1 MPHMQ
6 HSRFPRI
13 LKPMME
19 KLEFAEMDQF
29 VYPNSIPDDPHW
41 PRLWGLDKIRML
53 DAWSRLTELGL
64 DGEETVVAVIDTG
77 VQLDHPDLM
86 DSLWTNP
93 GEIPDNGIDDDGNG
107 FIDDVHGY
115 DFAGEDGHPD
125 DDNGHGTHCAGILAA
140 TANNG
145 VGIAGVASRLAKV
158 RIMALRF
165 LSADGTGGTVS
176 DAVRAL
182 EYALSFGV
190 PVSSNSWGGADTSDA
205 LKVAIRRASE
215 AGHLFVAPAGN
226 SGRSISDG
234 TYYPCVYRQAGVLCV
249 AASDQSDQLTSFSN
263 YAPEYVE
270 ITAPGVDIYSTY
282 TGSGY
287 RSEFGTSMA
296 TPYVAGA
303 ASLVVS
309 AFGYSG
315 THVRQLLLDSAVLAD
330 NFKGKV
336 DGGRLDVLK
345 LIERSEPDFL
355 FWFDSEGARTAMVS
369 VIVAANSSKLVELQ
383 IGSDNILPGT
393 YEAEVHT
400 SWHDG
405 EETIPVVYTVQGQPL
420 LHLEQHSLEWAQVPS
435 NATASQYLNITN
447 SGNGTGRVQLQRLP
461 FPFEGPENEIVV
473 PPEGAASVSI
483 QCAPNFTGEW
493 LGEAAFN
500 TNSGLDAWNSSRST
514 LELGTVLK
522 VRLRCISRKPPE
534 LQMEPFSGAAEVLSG
549 GLLRY
554 LQPVVH
560 AEWEPFVPGK
570 EVEANLVLPEENNSL
585 GCSRHNTDVSG
596 SVLLIGRGDCYFSV
610 KALMAQEAQALG
622 VLLYNNQDNGALPMM
637 AMPRDSDIPVIP
649 MFMVTKAEGEAL
661 LARLQEEALRVK
673 LRWQTVSAYTLPS
686 RSDRVSIQISNT
698 GVADLRWNARP
709 KLSFG
714 AHSFY
719 ETYISGVQNSSMA
732 EFSWT
737 EVGEDLSFFREH
749 GQNAS
754 LQLPLPFSFSF
765 YGQMFDKVWVT
776 SNGFLAFEIFE
787 GEAPPLPLPFMA
799 GISKPNGIVAGF
811 GWPLTC
817 HDCRISS
824 MEDGTCFV
832 VQYANMSFDHPT
844 LPMSAGSDG
853 LSFEIRLCQDGRIS
867 MMYAK
872 FPEPASDYRDAFI
885 GLETIEGDAL
895 MNLRSQL
902 PFAERPT
909 HDLRGR
915 QEIDPKQFM
924 EDLFMDH
931 SEAGFL
937 HIEVD
942 ESLADIHQEAVAQ
955 VKPKQGI
962 KRSRDSEEYVTLNQ
976 AKKLTMN
983 ISDGCSIRPSSAWLE
998 RWAREATCV
1007 PRLRLPE
1014 ALCPR
1019 AMDDAALG
1027 ERTWTDEGLVHLA
1040 RNCLRV
1046 TQDKLSGMCDASPLT
1061 SMLSTAF
1068 AKRPA
1073 AIERA
1078 EERFDVFVAS
1088 VVQIWCRTVGAR
1100 LEGNWFVE
1108 IVQARPV
1115 QESAPFMLVGFI
1127 MGTLYVTFRL
1137 AYMPAVHLPLTS
1149 TSSVIFHSAF
1159 VLAALSYERG
1169 VTVDPGAIPE
1179 NWRKAEDGRPRFE
1192 LEGGRVFLHE
1202 RKKKTGELRF
1212 CSKEMKFKPDRAHY
1226 CSVMRR
1232 NVLRMD
1238 HYCLWLA
1245 NCVGY
1250 HNHKY
1255 FFLFLFYTLIAT
1267 GTIDIGLL
1275 QALHTGTYSAGH
1287 TFMMAQG
1294 AMISSVLAAL
1304 LGPFFS
1310 FHCWLMRHN
1319 MTTIEYCEK
1328 MRDNEEYRVSH
1339 YDIGILRNIQCVLGD
1354 NWMLWLLPISGPS
1367 GDGLQWGIAEQKTT
1381 GHAAGRASPPQATK
1395 ANEATEKGAR
1405 DDESGNVAASST
1417 SASSS
1422 TEPWNTAGHFTAPQC
1437 MYQAG
1442 KALQDM
1448 CGNMT
1453 DYCQKIKDNQEPSIF
1468 HYGMGILQNIHR
1480 PWEGIS
1486 GANCPDATSS
1496 LASFASW
1503 AGRGTAGA
1511 ASPSRTG
1518 QDSPEHGA
1526 SSKQDAWAALVDFA
1540 EQSRQ
1545 CATTVTLAQIVRSPA
1560 TVSPLQSL
1568 STTQT
1573 AVREICCD
1581 MAAFV
1586 VNKARVAGI
1595 LEPELVET
1603 VVPRRGGENGDF
1615 PPPHSSDITR

>member
-1 MPHMQ
+1 MHFWFLCLTLVCAGGLDVAPQSMDAFSAHRGLAFQSIRLTNPSAFDVAVQLRISRPRPRPSVRRLGSVPSHGQDSQKCASPSRLLARFHKVEGDVDGVLHRRLREELHNSYAWQ
-6 HSRFPRI
+6 HLPNLDMEI
-13 LKPMME
+13 LDTCDGPAKVLSELTAKYGSM
-19 KLEFAEMDQF
+19 LEFAEMDQF

-270 ITAPGVDIYSTY
+270 IAAPGVDIYSTY

-902 PFAERPT
+902 PFAERTPFAVT
-909 HDLRGR
+909 LQPWLRAASATQGR
-915 QEIDPKQFM
+915 LLQGESVELFYDVHSTIGHSGFIQVTAQDQSGLWHSQRDVRVMQETFTFRM
-924 EDLFMDH
+924 MAGEWGTCVLEDCENL
-931 SEAGFL
+931 SSG
-937 HIEVD
+937 V
-942 ESLADIHQEAVAQ
+942 
-955 VKPKQGI
+955 
-962 KRSRDSEEYVTLNQ
+962 RSRPLECHGVDGYVYDLDTCNGRSAFCADSVAEWRDKDGARCQEYEGKSWCDADGSYGSGWKQSWGNFSDFSFGGLDVSTVCCACGGGVLTAEPVTL
-976 AKKLTMN
+976 
-983 ISDGCSIRPSSAWLE
+983 
-998 RWAREATCV
+998 ARCDENLA
-1007 PRLRLPE
+1007 
-1014 ALCPR
+1014 
-1019 AMDDAALG
+1019 AMD
-1027 ERTWTDEGLVHLA
+1027 TD
-1040 RNCLRV
+1040 
-1046 TQDKLSGMCDASPLT
+1046 CD
-1061 SMLSTAF
+1061 
-1068 AKRPA
+1068 
-1073 AIERA
+1073 
-1078 EERFDVFVAS
+1078 
-1088 VVQIWCRTVGAR
+1088 
-1100 LEGNWFVE
+1100 
-1108 IVQARPV
+1108 
-1115 QESAPFMLVGFI
+1115 
-1127 MGTLYVTFRL
+1127 
-1137 AYMPAVHLPLTS
+1137 
-1149 TSSVIFHSAF
+1149 
-1159 VLAALSYERG
+1159 
-1169 VTVDPGAIPE
+1169 
-1179 NWRKAEDGRPRFE
+1179 
-1192 LEGGRVFLHE
+1192 
-1202 RKKKTGELRF
+1202 
-1212 CSKEMKFKPDRAHY
+1212 
-1226 CSVMRR
+1226 
-1232 NVLRMD
+1232 
-1238 HYCLWLA
+1238 
-1245 NCVGY
+1245 
-1250 HNHKY
+1250 
-1255 FFLFLFYTLIAT
+1255 
-1267 GTIDIGLL
+1267 GTIDCQDACPLDP
-1275 QALHTGTYSAGH
+1275 QPECTSTQTVTGEGTNESDTSVSTTGRSTGAGFAANV
-1287 TFMMAQG
+1287 TTNYTNE
-1294 AMISSVLAAL
+1294 SSWTSTAPPA
-1304 LGPFFS
+1304 
-1310 FHCWLMRHN
+1310 C
-1319 MTTIEYCEK
+1319 I
-1328 MRDNEEYRVSH
+1328 
-1339 YDIGILRNIQCVLGD
+1339 I
-1354 NWMLWLLPISGPS
+1354 LLPSPTNMSGES
-1367 GDGLQWGIAEQKTT
+1367 TVVDSIDST
-1381 GHAAGRASPPQATK
+1381 
-1395 ANEATEKGAR
+1395 GAR
-1405 DDESGNVAASST
+1405 GVL
-1417 SASSS
+1417 
-1422 TEPWNTAGHFTAPQC
+1422 W
-1437 MYQAG
+1437 
-1442 KALQDM
+1442 
-1448 CGNMT
+1448 
-1453 DYCQKIKDNQEPSIF
+1453 PSI
-1468 HYGMGILQNIHR
+1468 
-1480 PWEGIS
+1480 
-1486 GANCPDATSS
+1486 TSFF
-1496 LASFASW
+1496 L
-1503 AGRGTAGA
+1503 T
-1511 ASPSRTG
+1511 
-1518 QDSPEHGA
+1518 
-1526 SSKQDAWAALVDFA
+1526 LI
-1540 EQSRQ
+1540 
-1545 CATTVTLAQIVRSPA
+1545 LAQ
-1560 TVSPLQSL
+1560 
-1568 STTQT
+1568 
-1573 AVREICCD
+1573 
-1581 MAAFV
+1581 
-1586 VNKARVAGI
+1586 
-1595 LEPELVET
+1595 
-1603 VVPRRGGENGDF
+1603 
-1615 PPPHSSDITR
+1615 